1 MQHLRVVSPSGTTAD
16 VVDLLRSDPAT
27 TNVVVLP
34 DCAVDPPGDV
44 VMADVAREGLSPVLD
59 RLTDMGLHRDGSVA
73 VETVDT
79 SLSHHATRAEAV
91 TPGLSEDAL
100 VWPEVVDRTES
111 ESRASLG
118 YLALMALATTIGMI
132 GVLFDQPILIVGA
145 MVTGPDFGPLAAISV
160 ALVGRR
166 WRTVGRA
173 VATLGA
179 GFAAGFVASVG
190 MALLLQAW
198 GLADQSTLLA
208 DRPQTSF
215 IWAPDALSWVVGAL
229 AGAAGM
235 ISLTT
240 GRAGVLVGVLISVTT
255 VPAVGNAAVAL
266 AYGVGE
272 EATGSLAQFAINV
285 AMIVAGAV
293 VCLVIQRTWWHL
305 RPRWQVERP
314 VTATGSAGRPARGPA
329 DG

>member
-1 MQHLRVVSPSGTTAD
+1 MQHLRVVSPSDTTAD
-16 VVDLLRSDPAT
+16 VVDLLRADPAA
-27 TNVVVLP
+27 TNVVVLAG
-34 DCAVDPPGDV
+34 CAVDPPGDV

-59 RLTDMGLHRDGSVA
+59 RLTGMGLDREGSLA
-73 VETVDT
+73 VEAVDT
-79 SLSHHATRAEAV
+79 SLSHRATRAEAAA
-91 TPGLSEDAL
+91 PGLSEDAL
-100 VWPEVVDRTES
+100 VWHEVVDRTEA
-111 ESRASLG
+111 ESRISLG

-132 GVLFDQPILIVGA
+132 GVLFDQPILVVGA
-145 MVTGPDFGPLAAISV
+145 MVVGPDFGPLAAISV

-166 WRTVGRA
+166 WRVAGRA
-173 VATLGA
+173 VATLAAGFGA
-179 GFAAGFVASVG
+179 GFAASVL

-198 GLADQSTLLA
+198 GLADQATLLA

-215 IWAPDALSWVVGAL
+215 IWAPDALSWIVGAL

-240 GRAGVLVGVLISVTT
+240 GRSGVLVGVLISVTT

-266 AYGVGE
+266 AYGVAE

-293 VCLVIQRTWWHL
+293 VCLVIQRSWW
-305 RPRWQVERP
+305 RVRVWR
-314 VTATGSAGRPARGPA
+314 T
-329 DG
+329 

>member
-1 MQHLRVVSPSGTTAD
+1 MQHLRVVSPSATTAD
-16 VVDLLRSDPAT
+16 VVDLLKSSPAA
-27 TNVVVLP
+27 TNVAVLP
-34 DCAVDPPGDV
+34 GCAVDPPGDV
-44 VMADVAREGLSPVLD
+44 VMADIAREALTPILD
-59 RLTDMGLHRDGSVA
+59 RLTDMGLDREGSLA
-73 VETVDT
+73 VEAVDT
-79 SLSHHATRAEAV
+79 SLSHHATRAEDAA
-91 TPGLSEDAL
+91 PGLSEDAL
-100 VWPEVVDRTES
+100 VWHEVVDRTES
-111 ESRASLG
+111 ESRTSLG
-118 YLALMALATTIGMI
+118 YLALMALATTIGMF
-132 GVLFDQPILIVGA
+132 GVLFDQPILVVGA
-145 MVTGPDFGPLAAISV
+145 MVVGPDFGPLAAISV

-166 WRTVGRA
+166 WRIAGRA

-179 GFAAGFVASVG
+179 GFAAGFAASVV

-198 GLADQSTLLA
+198 GLADQATLLA

-240 GRAGVLVGVLISVTT
+240 GRSGVLVGVLISVTT

-266 AYGVGE
+266 AYGVSE

-293 VCLVIQRTWWHL
+293 LCLVIQRAWWRFQGQPTSRKATADRSH
-305 RPRWQVERP
+305 QASD
-314 VTATGSAGRPARGPA
+314 VTSANR
-329 DG
+329 

>member
-1 MQHLRVVSPSGTTAD
+1 MQHLRVVSPSATTAD
-16 VVDLLRSDPAT
+16 VVNLLKSSPAA

-34 DCAVDPPGDV
+34 GSAVDPPGDL
-44 VMADVAREGLSPVLD
+44 VMADIAREALTPVLN
-59 RLTDMGLHRDGSVA
+59 RLTGMGLDREGSIA
-73 VETVDT
+73 LEAVDT
-79 SLSHHATRAEAV
+79 SLSHHATRAEDAA
-91 TPGLSEDAL
+91 PGLSEDAL
-100 VWPEVVDRTES
+100 VWHEVVDRTEA
-111 ESRASLG
+111 ESRTSLG

-132 GVLFDQPILIVGA
+132 GVLFDQPILVVGA
-145 MVTGPDFGPLAAISV
+145 MVVGPDFGPLAAISV

-166 WRTVGRA
+166 WRIAGRA
-173 VATLGA
+173 VATLAAGFGA
-179 GFAAGFVASVG
+179 GFAASVV

-215 IWAPDALSWVVGAL
+215 IWAPDALSWVVGVL

-240 GRAGVLVGVLISVTT
+240 GRSGVLVGVLISVTT

-272 EATGSLAQFAINV
+272 EAVGSLAQFAINV

-293 VCLVIQRTWWHL
+293 LCLVIQRTWWRFQGQL
-305 RPRWQVERP
+305 ASRE
-314 VTATGSAGRPARGPA
+314 TGAA
-329 DG
+329 